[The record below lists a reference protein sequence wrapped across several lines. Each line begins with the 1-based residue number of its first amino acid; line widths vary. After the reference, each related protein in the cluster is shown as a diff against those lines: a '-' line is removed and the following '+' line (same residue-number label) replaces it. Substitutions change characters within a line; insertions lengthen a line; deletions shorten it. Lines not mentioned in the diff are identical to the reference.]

1 MQGLADRN
9 VVNASSPEE
18 VYLHT
23 SEAAAQPESR

>member
-9 VVNASSPEE
+9 VNASSPEE

-23 SEAAAQPESR
+23 LEAAAQPESR